1 MKALTTLLGIKQSL
15 STAYHPQTDGQTERM
30 NREIETYL
38 RIFTANNPSEWSKHL
53 VTAEFSHNRWVHET
67 LKMSPFQVIM
77 GYEPTAIPL
86 AAERSDV
93 PAVAKRLQ
101 EIQAMRSEAQAAHE
115 LTRHRMASQKEAHFT
130 PFQKGQKVWLEAT
143 NLHTPSR
150 PAKFTPKREG
160 PFTVK
165 NRLSD
170 LVYELDLPTRWKIHP
185 IFHVSLLKEAPTSKW
200 HDTPE
205 PTSILIDKEEEWEV
219 QEILDIRR
227 RRRRWNFHTVVI
239 IIIIINLNGIRRS

>member
-1 MKALTTLLGIKQSL
+1 
-15 STAYHPQTDGQTERM
+15 M

-115 LTRHRMASQKEAHFT
+115 LTRHRMASRKEAHFT
-130 PFQKGQKVWLEAT
+130 PFQKGQKVWLEGT
-143 NLHTPSR
+143 NLRTGYQNE
-150 PAKFTPKREG
+150 KLGPKREG
-160 PFTVK
+160 PFEILEV
-165 NRLSD
+165 LSPQ
-170 LVYELDLPTRWKIHP
+170 VYKLRLPTRWKIHP
-185 IFHVSLLKEAPTSKW
+185 VFNATLLTPYKE
-200 HDTPE
+200 TP
-205 PTSILIDKEEEWEV
+205 
-219 QEILDIRR
+219 
-227 RRRRWNFHTVVI
+227 
-239 IIIIINLNGIRRS
+239 